1 MVLRGPGGVQA
12 GSWVDCR
19 LCREACGSD
28 GDAGLLRPPCAHP
41 SSAGTPP
48 SWRPPSE
55 PRRPAVLVDP
65 ALASG
70 CRAPGRSLSS
80 RWHCPRP
87 ALGPARAAAPGAC
100 GGRQQLQAV
109 GALGSTAS
117 PHPHAAHRCTKTL
130 LMQPL
135 RLRRVSGSGK
145 PPRRSVSGC
154 GWGLGRGP
162 WWAFVCWNWSSTYS
176 QTLREQQCPAGPTCL
191 PAAGCPLAPAPW
203 LTLWHCCRR

>member
-1 MVLRGPGGVQA
+1 MQA

-109 GALGSTAS
+109 GALGSTTS
-117 PHPHAAHRCTKTL
+117 PHPRRSSPLHENVADAAAEVTQGVGLGQAPQEERL
-130 LMQPL
+130 GL
-135 RLRRVSGSGK
+135 RLG
-145 PPRRSVSGC
+145 P
-154 GWGLGRGP
+154 GP
-162 WWAFVCWNWSSTYS
+162 WPLVGLCVLELVIHV
-176 QTLREQQCPAGPTCL
+176 QPDPAGTAVSRRPYL
-191 PAAGCPLAPAPW
+191 PPCSRLPPGSRPLAHPVA
-203 LTLWHCCRR
+203 LL